1 MNSIVWRS
9 SPTWSCARSPIVTWR
24 DTGASVVAVRS
35 IPWPWCT
42 RPGSSWPPERLV
54 PGATCTIS
62 APWPRSPCVTFS
74 STGPRARAAVR
85 RGGAFEAIS
94 LDDAAIAID
103 DEPERLVAI
112 DDALMRLTALAPRLA
127 RVVELRFF
135 GALSDAEI
143 ASEVG
148 VNVRTV
154 QRDWTKARALLEELM
169 AT

>member
-1 MNSIVWRS
+1 
-9 SPTWSCARSPIVTWR
+9 
-24 DTGASVVAVRS
+24 
-35 IPWPWCT
+35 
-42 RPGSSWPPERLV
+42 
-54 PGATCTIS
+54 
-62 APWPRSPCVTFS
+62 
-74 STGPRARAAVR
+74 
-85 RGGAFEAIS
+85 
-94 LDDAAIAID
+94 
-103 DEPERLVAI
+103 
-112 DDALMRLTALAPRLA
+112 MRLTALAPRLA